1 MGMTQ
6 VFDDE
11 GRRVA
16 VTAIEVGPCVVTQL
30 KTKENDGYNAAQLA
44 FLDQKAH
51 RVTKPL
57 RGHFKKAGCGPKR
70 FLKEFSLDDGEEVKV
85 GDTLAVG
92 LFEGISHVDIT
103 AVTKGRGFQG
113 VVRRHKAA
121 GGRWTHGGHSRRRV
135 GSIGQ
140 CSYPANV
147 AKNQTMPGQMGNV
160 VVTQQNLKIVQ
171 VRGADNIL
179 LVKGAVP
186 GPTGGTVVVRKALKK
201 KAVKA

>member
-1 MGMTQ
+1 MTQ
-6 VFDDE
+6 VFDEE

-16 VTAIEVGPCVVTQL
+16 VTVIEAGPCVVTQL
-30 KTKENDGYNAAQLA
+30 KTKENDGYDAAQLA
-44 FLDQKAH
+44 FLDQKER
-51 RVTKPL
+51 RVSKPL
-57 RGHFKKAGCGPKR
+57 QGHFKKAGCSPKR
-70 FLKEFSLDDGEEVKV
+70 FLKEFSLDDGEEVGI
-85 GDTLAVG
+85 GDTVTVG
-92 LFEGISHVDIT
+92 LFEGASHVDVT

-113 VVRRHKAA
+113 VVRRFNAG

-140 CSYPANV
+140 CSYPARV
-147 AKNQTMPGQMGNV
+147 AKNQKMPGQMGNV

-171 VRGADNIL
+171 VRGDDDIL